1 MSVTEEPCAPYSSG
15 SSPQPQEGDSPSRH
29 PDSSSAAKDEDFP
42 DPEIEDQEL
51 RTITRQMIATALES
65 PLLSL
70 TAATVREQR
79 KTGDPRDQIS
89 SDSSPLIGQSS
100 VDREDDFEVL
110 VASSSGDDWQP
121 I

>member
-1 MSVTEEPCAPYSSG
+1 MSVTEESCAPYSSG

-51 RTITRQMIATALES
+51 RTITRQMIATALGS
-65 PLLSL
+65 PLPSS
-70 TAATVREQR
+70 TAATVPDQR
-79 KTGDPRDQIS
+79 KTGEPGNQVS
-89 SDSSPLIGQSS
+89 ADSSPLIGQSS
-100 VDREDDFEVL
+100 VDREDFEVL